1 MKIKKDFI
9 LKETAGNNI
18 VVGVGKSGAKLN
30 GIINLNSSGAF
41 IWKLIE
47 KSNLS
52 ENEIINALVKK
63 YNITEEIAKKALGIF
78 VEKATELGVIDV

>member
-18 VVGVGKSGAKLN
+18 VVGVGKIGAKLN

-47 KSNLS
+47 KNNLS
-52 ENEIINALVKK
+52 EKEIENALIKK
-63 YNITEEIAKKALGIF
+63 YNISEDVAKKALEIF
-78 VEKATELGVIDV
+78 VDKATELGVLDV